1 MISTRL
7 AAVAAAVL
15 APGAAAAQSTPGT
28 APPATP
34 APAAGLLDQEW
45 VGAIATNAMDIGWN
59 LGMFL
64 AVLLGGWIA
73 AAIARSV
80 VFRLLKRTTLDE
92 KLAEMLGL
100 HLIMDLKQGEDRIEK
115 LAAAS
120 VYYALMVLVILAA
133 LEVVGLT
140 HAVQPV
146 NDLLSVVTQALPR
159 AAWAAALLG
168 IAWAAGTI
176 LRIVVTNALTGAG
189 VDSRLQQLAG
199 DGAESSEQPLAKST
213 GQVVFWLV
221 MAVGLAGA
229 FDALE
234 ITPIA
239 QPLANAMNTVIG
251 ALPSVGLA
259 AVIVGGAWIFGRI
272 ARTVVTNLTA
282 SAGLDRWTERLQLG
296 TLFEQRAASDL
307 LGLLVHAF
315 IQLQALIAALH
326 ELGLDTLA
334 NPLTDAMGQFWLL
347 VPKVAISALF
357 VVVGV
362 YGGRVVRGVVTRM
375 LKGIGFDRIFDL
387 IGFGRFAEEHHEL
400 DEPSELVGYAANVAV
415 VLVTVEQALA
425 NLELHTWARYVAAFL
440 EYAVTNVVVAL
451 LIVGIGLFASNK
463 VRDLIAASADE
474 GDTSRRYI
482 GEIAR
487 YATLVFAVTAAVRHL
502 DVAEDF
508 VLLTFALLFGALC
521 LAVAL
526 AFGLGGREVAGKIL
540 AEQYEKIDRS
550 RDTPK

>member
-1 MISTRL
+1 MFLARL
-7 AAVAAAVL
+7 TAVVLVAL
-15 APGAAAAQSTPGT
+15 APATALAQ
-28 APPATP
+28 ATP
-34 APAAGLLDQEW
+34 AAPAAPAAAPATSWLDQQW
-45 VGAIATNAMDIGWN
+45 VGALAGDAMTLGWN
-59 LGMFL
+59 VGMFL

-115 LAAAS
+115 LAS
-120 VYYALMVLVILAA
+120 VTVYYMLMVLVILAA

-199 DGAESSEQPLAKST
+199 DGGETNEQPLAKST

-239 QPLANAMNTVIG
+239 EPLSNAMNTVIG

-259 AVIVGGAWIFGRI
+259 GVILAGAWIFGRI

-282 SAGLDRWTERLQLG
+282 SAGLDRWTERLQLS
-296 TLFEQRAASDL
+296 TLFEQRSASDL

-347 VPKVAISALF
+347 VPKVAVSALF
-357 VVVGV
+357 VVAGV
-362 YGGRVVRGVVTRM
+362 YGGRVVRGVVTRL

-387 IGFGRFAEEHHEL
+387 VGFGKFAQEHHEL

-474 GDTSRRYI
+474 DDTSRRYI

-521 LAVAL
+521 LAVSL
-526 AFGLGGREVAGKIL
+526 AFGLGGREVASRIL

-550 RDTPK
+550 KDAPK